1 MKESEGR
8 LTFRDSR
15 RISLELR
22 FYTNNSGGAGVAT
35 RTCFYRCTLKDD
47 KKVMDYFNRLSEIR
61 QQLSRSTA
69 ETNDYTSLH
78 HISRKFRHVSKFQ
91 MTNGFLQDEMG
102 AGSLTPGAAMNK
114 AESAEQC
121 TNKVESAEQMHD
133 EDNFCTDNIGNILI
147 PRQLQ
152 RDCPALDV
160 VSMAAAVV
168 AVVVVEP
175 WQRWNSHRK
184 DNGNSWKQEPPWTRV
199 TNQS

>member
-22 FYTNNSGGAGVAT
+22 FYTKNSNETSMAT
-35 RTCFYRCTLKDD
+35 RTCFCRCTLKDD
-47 KKVMDYFNRLSEIR
+47 KMVMDNFNRLSEIR

-69 ETNDYTSLH
+69 ETSDYTSLH
-78 HISRKFRHVSKFQ
+78 HISRTFRHVSKFQ

-102 AGSLTPGAAMNK
+102 AESLTPGAAMNK
-114 AESAEQC
+114 A
-121 TNKVESAEQMHD
+121 ESAEQMHD
-133 EDNFCTDNIGNILI
+133 EDNFCTDNIGNIPI

-152 RDCPALDV
+152 RDCTALDV

-184 DNGNSWKQEPPWTRV
+184 DSGNSWKQEPPRTRV